1 MGQHKRV
8 AHAGKISGMNDIA
21 FAKAQL
27 RSKILAERNQRQDD
41 ADDESNLKSNLLSLI
56 ERMKP
61 ERIAT
66 YISFANEPD
75 TRVFIDELVSRGTA
89 VLVPKVTGSDLVWFN
104 YDKAQLSESKLGISE
119 PNQEVPNQ
127 VELLPSDLLLIPALA
142 VDSSGNRLGRGKGY
156 FDKALAN
163 LPSNVVYAICF
174 ESEFISELP
183 SEAHD
188 RRVQGVVT
196 EAAIHDLN

>member
-1 MGQHKRV
+1 
-8 AHAGKISGMNDIA
+8 MNDIA
-21 FAKAQL
+21 LAKAQL
-27 RSKILAERNQRQDD
+27 RRKILAERNQRQD
-41 ADDESNLKSNLLSLI
+41 AAVEKSNLKSNLLSLV

-66 YISFANEPD
+66 YISFGKEPD

-89 VLVPKVTGSDLVWFN
+89 VLVPRVTGSDLVWFN
-104 YDKAQLSESKLGISE
+104 YEKAQLSESKLGIAE

-174 ESEFISELP
+174 ESEFIDDLP